1 MEGITDSVNISLSRL
16 WETVKDREA
25 WCTAVHGVA
34 RVGHNLVTKSF
45 NEELLIV
52 EKLLIVLGLLV
63 SVLNSTREIV
73 TWFGFQ
79 SMYI

>member
-1 MEGITDSVNISLSRL
+1 M
-16 WETVKDREA
+16 
-25 WCTAVHGVA
+25 
-34 RVGHNLVTKSF
+34 TKTFS
-45 NEELLIV
+45 EELLIV

-79 SMYI
+79 NMYI